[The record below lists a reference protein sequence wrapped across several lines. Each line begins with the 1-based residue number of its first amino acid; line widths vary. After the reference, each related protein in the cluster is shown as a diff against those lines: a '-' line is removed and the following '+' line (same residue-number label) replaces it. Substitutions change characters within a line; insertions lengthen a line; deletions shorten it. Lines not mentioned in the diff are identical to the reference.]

1 MLCFICVEFPHSEQI
16 KMSKSTNLFGIP
28 NKAIEF
34 LEQNSIK
41 VKMKNQSEVPKS
53 EPLMFK
59 GKPIQYGMFDD
70 YYLNKY
76 SLENGFA
83 SEFIQNNKYW
93 INGPLIFLGLSIKT
107 LKEKFDIKWS
117 EEEIEL
123 KVKSL
128 I

>member
-1 MLCFICVEFPHSEQI
+1 MFLSVEFSHSEQI

-34 LEQNSIK
+34 LEENSIK
-41 VKMKNQSEVPKS
+41 VKLKNQFEVPKS
-53 EPLMFK
+53 EPLIIK
-59 GKPIQYGMFDD
+59 GKLIHYGMFDD
-70 YYLNKY
+70 YYLYKY
-76 SLENGFA
+76 PLENGFA

-123 KVKSL
+123 KVKEL